1 MLHCGKVV
9 LDIHSDFQSRLLK
22 NPQLKTGKKNKSPD
36 LNVDIKLLNIE
47 FLCPDEAK
55 EDLLSLMTV
64 LDHWVFLIDSPDY
77 SLGDV
82 EGWIQKRFGCK
93 RMELT
98 HRYFYFDSSEPSTS
112 VLLRWCPITAFRG
125 ELSVHAR

>member
-1 MLHCGKVV
+1 
-9 LDIHSDFQSRLLK
+9 
-22 NPQLKTGKKNKSPD
+22 
-36 LNVDIKLLNIE
+36 
-47 FLCPDEAK
+47 
-55 EDLLSLMTV
+55 MTL

-98 HRYFYFDSSEPSTS
+98 HRYFYLDSSEPSTS
-112 VLLRWCPITAFRG
+112 VLLRWCPITTFQG